1 MNLNLSSQIVLNTIP
16 EQFYRPRTAVERS
29 EITRAEKMPTEL
41 FTCVEEG
48 AAHIADAIEK
58 TIRLK
63 AEKGQNC
70 ILGLGTGISLK
81 PVYDELVRRHR
92 AELQER
98 HSIQRL
104 RILPPDTRRCAQQH
118 CATT

>member
-41 FTCVEEG
+41 FTSVDEG

-63 AEKGQNC
+63 ADKGQNC
-70 ILGLGTGISLK
+70 ILGLGTGISLT
-81 PVYDELVRRHR
+81 PHLRRACQTAPRVR
-92 AELQER
+92 AELQKR
-98 HSIQRL
+98 HRFQRL
-104 RILPPDTRRCAQQH
+104 RVLPTYS
-118 CATT
+118 